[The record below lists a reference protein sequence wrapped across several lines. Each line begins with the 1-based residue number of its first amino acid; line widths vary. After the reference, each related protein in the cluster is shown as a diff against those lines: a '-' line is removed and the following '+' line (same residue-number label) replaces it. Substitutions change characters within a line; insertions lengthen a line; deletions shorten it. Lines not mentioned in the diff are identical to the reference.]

1 MMKRFAWLF
10 LAVLGSATLLNAA
23 DKPMNGTMSGW
34 VCDSACVSQQGDRAT
49 CDPTCTD
56 RSGKDVFISDEG
68 AVSAITNPDVCTSHI
83 NKHVV
88 AKFSRSD
95 RKDIEQAQQDAIEV
109 QELRDEGDLGGH

>member
-1 MMKRFAWLF
+1 
-10 LAVLGSATLLNAA
+10 
-23 DKPMNGTMSGW
+23 MNGSMSGW
-34 VCDSACVSQQGDRAT
+34 VCDSSCVVQQDDRAT
-49 CDPTCTD
+49 CDATCTD

-95 RKDIEQAQQDAIEV
+95 RKDIEAAQQDAIQI
-109 QELRDEGDLGGH
+109 QELRDQGDLGGH